1 MEFKKTFK
9 RPYNNSNGYNRN
21 NGSYNR
27 GNTDKKQY
35 GPRRNEFIRVPQV
48 MVIGDQGENL
58 GVMRT
63 DEAIKLAQSKGLD
76 LVEVGATVN
85 PPVCKI
91 IDYAKYVYELNKK
104 QRKNKNKAKEMKE
117 FRFSPV
123 IDIGDIELRV
133 RRSKEFID
141 KGHNVRLTMVRK
153 GRQTHELAVQV
164 FNDILTNF
172 EGYSTIEPEK
182 KVEGKTIFITFKAN
196 GKAKN

>member
-9 RPYNNSNGYNRN
+9 RPYNNNNGYNRN

-27 GNTDKKQY
+27 GNADKKQY

-58 GVMRT
+58 GVMKT

>member
-9 RPYNNSNGYNRN
+9 RPYNNNNGYNRN

-27 GNTDKKQY
+27 GNADKKQY

-58 GVMRT
+58 GVMKT

-104 QRKNKNKAKEMKE
+104 QRKNKNKAKDMKE
-117 FRFSPV
+117 FKFSPV

-153 GRQTHELAVQV
+153 GRQTHELAIQV

>member
-9 RPYNNSNGYNRN
+9 RPYNNNNGYNRN
-21 NGSYNR
+21 NGSYKR
-27 GNTDKKQY
+27 GNADKKQY

-58 GVMRT
+58 GVMKT

-104 QRKNKNKAKEMKE
+104 QRKNKNKAKDMKE
-117 FRFSPV
+117 FKFSPV

-153 GRQTHELAVQV
+153 GRQTHELAIQV